1 MRNIYI
7 GLLNLLNLG
16 NLEIKNRD
24 QSIRNQTRDT
34 TNNKSTDRFEAENK
48 DKRKERL
55 YISLSQFSKNPVR
68 KRISSIT
75 RKKPL
80 RLVVDVVR
88 SVRANIAWRKNK
100 ARGER
105 SGTLVLIVRMTQRP
119 NRPYYSLNNE
129 QLRTSVEVI
138 DGRLTKPRVVTRGR
152 KLLRFFLLLFFPF
165 PPLFSFRSRT
175 GNGVSPFRS
184 VQRFIVRQ
192 EDP

>member
-24 QSIRNQTRDT
+24 QSIRNRTGDT

-55 YISLSQFSKNPVR
+55 YISLSQFSRNPVR

-105 SGTLVLIVRMTQRP
+105 SGTR
-119 NRPYYSLNNE
+119 
-129 QLRTSVEVI
+129 
-138 DGRLTKPRVVTRGR
+138 
-152 KLLRFFLLLFFPF
+152 
-165 PPLFSFRSRT
+165 
-175 GNGVSPFRS
+175 
-184 VQRFIVRQ
+184 
-192 EDP
+192 